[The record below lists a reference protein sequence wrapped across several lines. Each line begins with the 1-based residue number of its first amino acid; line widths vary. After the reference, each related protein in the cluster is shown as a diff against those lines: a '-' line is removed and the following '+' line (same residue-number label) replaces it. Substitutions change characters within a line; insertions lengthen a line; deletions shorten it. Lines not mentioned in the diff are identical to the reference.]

1 MIANAKGNCIFSWNF
16 IKIMMLS
23 IHSDDYFMKEAFRE
37 ATFAAENGEVP
48 VGAVLVCDNR
58 IIARG
63 SNRTEQLGDIT
74 AHAEIIAITAAAD
87 FLGSKYLTDCTLFV
101 TLEPC
106 SMCAGALYWS
116 QISRVVYGA
125 SDEKRGFMKFGKAML
140 HPQTKLSYG
149 VMEAQC
155 RQLLQDFFSHKR
167 N

>member
-1 MIANAKGNCIFSWNF
+1 
-16 IKIMMLS
+16 MMLS

-48 VGAVLVCDNR
+48 VGAVIVCDNR

-106 SMCAGALYWS
+106 CMCAGALYWS

-125 SDEKRGFMKFGKAML
+125 SDEKEDL
-140 HPQTKLSYG
+140 
-149 VMEAQC
+149 
-155 RQLLQDFFSHKR
+155 
-167 N
+167 